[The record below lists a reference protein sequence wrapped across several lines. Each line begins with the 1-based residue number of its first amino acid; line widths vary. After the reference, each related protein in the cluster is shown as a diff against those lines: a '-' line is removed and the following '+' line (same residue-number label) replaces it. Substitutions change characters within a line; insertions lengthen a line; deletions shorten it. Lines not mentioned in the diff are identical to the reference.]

1 MGVMELVIIVCGGGL
16 ALLAAVAVGYLFL
29 KKNNQS

>member
-16 ALLAAVAVGYLFL
+16 ALLATIGVGYLYL
-29 KKNNQS
+29 KKQDSS